1 MKEDLKLQGHLK
13 VIPCLPAQHQCFS
26 TFQNAPGNNA
36 VLEGAS
42 GILGNIL
49 NWGHSAA
56 HPNRSLGF
64 NFLLGMGQHSC
75 SGNPSA
81 ELPEH
86 PTAEPLLSTPV
97 FR

>member
-1 MKEDLKLQGHLK
+1 MYLY
-13 VIPCLPAQHQCFS
+13 FS
-26 TFQNAPGNNA
+26 HINAPGNNA

-42 GILGNIL
+42 GILGNIQNL
-49 NWGHSAA
+49 GHSAA
-56 HPNRSLGF
+56 RLNRPVGF

-86 PTAEPLLSTPV
+86 PTAEPLTYPV
-97 FR
+97 PAPDQRSRVQVAPATFGSKQ